1 MLLQFTY
8 MSVKDKFSIKP
19 TMRKN
24 QVEKK
29 NNKILSEE
37 TKTEALEGRVVWDVS
52 SNFCEREREK
62 RKKREREEGREVSL
76 KLFRLYIEEML
87 FLFSFFKFEKTF

>member
-52 SNFCEREREK
+52 SNFCGREREK
-62 RKKREREEGREVSL
+62 KEKERE
-76 KLFRLYIEEML
+76 
-87 FLFSFFKFEKTF
+87 KFP